1 MTEASER
8 RYRLAETAVVRVDDN
23 GKGLL
28 IDAATGSLFKLN
40 RTCASICGAIKDE
53 PRTLDEI
60 MEILGQTMEMPP
72 EASKDIL
79 SLLDVLKAKGL
90 ME

>member
-1 MTEASER
+1 MTFE
-8 RYRLAETAVVRVDDN
+8 LADTAVMHFASDGRAI
-23 GKGLL
+23 L
-28 IDAATGSLFKLN
+28 IDVATGAIFSLN
-40 RTCASICGAIKDE
+40 RTCASICGAIKDA

-60 MEILGQTMEMPP
+60 IEVLGQTMEMPP

-90 ME
+90 M